1 MSELTD
7 VFTGIASAIRS
18 KTGSSSAFTPA
29 QMITEIEN
37 IPTASWVGVSAYESS
52 NITSYQGSEN

>member
-18 KTGSSSAFTPA
+18 KTGSSSALHLLK
-29 QMITEIEN
+29 
-37 IPTASWVGVSAYESS
+37 
-52 NITSYQGSEN
+52 

>member
-37 IPTASWVGVSAYESS
+37 IPTGDNVKYIAPA
-52 NITSYQGSEN
+52 